1 MRPSSLIRNRP
12 TGGIGLPVRQLTD
25 YLTASRVAAMA
36 SIVLIGTASTVLA
49 QGFVAPAR
57 PGPYK
62 VLIVRVLE
70 GDHFDARVRI
80 RMTTNPR
87 WDERMRLRLSNAN
100 TPSPDS
106 ARECER
112 TAGEEARDYVRR
124 LVRGSALEAR
134 YLRQGRNSFERVAH
148 LYVDG
153 QDLGDL
159 LISQGMAVPYDDV
172 GSNPVDRHWEC
183 PSD

>member
-1 MRPSSLIRNRP
+1 MPARKK
-12 TGGIGLPVRQLTD
+12 TGYSGARRV
-25 YLTASRVAAMA
+25 TALA
-36 SIVLIGTASTVLA
+36 SIVLIGAASTVLA

-70 GDHFDARVRI
+70 ADHFDARVRI
-80 RMTTNPR
+80 RLTTNPR

-112 TAGEEARDYVRR
+112 TAGEAAREYVRR
-124 LVRGSALEAR
+124 LVRGSDLEAR
-134 YLRQGRNSFERVAH
+134 YLRRGRNSFERVAH

-172 GSNPVDRHWEC
+172 GSNPVERRWEC
-183 PSD
+183 PSE

>member
-1 MRPSSLIRNRP
+1 MVSL
-12 TGGIGLPVRQLTD
+12 
-25 YLTASRVAAMA
+25 
-36 SIVLIGTASTVLA
+36 VLIGTASTVLA

-80 RMTTNPR
+80 RLTTNPR

-106 ARECER
+106 TRECER
-112 TAGEEARDYVRR
+112 TAGEAVRGYVRG
-124 LVRGSALEAR
+124 LVRGSDVEAR
-134 YLRQGRNSFERVAH
+134 YLRRGRNSFERVAH
-148 LYVDG
+148 LYVNG

-159 LISQGMAVPYDDV
+159 LISKGMAVPYDDV
-172 GSNPVDRHWEC
+172 GSNPVERRWEC